1 MGDVEAGEQGG
12 DLPVGE
18 HFGRSYRLMCRA
30 GSLEADGKTERRKD
44 GKTDR
49 RTGGKTERRTG
60 GQEGTMQRPTGESAS
75 TASAP
80 AGGRRR
86 FLATC
91 AAGVAVLL
99 VRARPARAEALAR
112 PPVGPHPTPRPGI
125 TAERVLTR
133 EQLADF
139 PNAIPAF
146 DMVREIPEV
155 VDGIRCQCG
164 CADSPGYYSLLS
176 CYEGDAMAKG

>member
-1 MGDVEAGEQGG
+1 LGGGRKDARTQG
-12 DLPVGE
+12 
-18 HFGRSYRLMCRA
+18 
-30 GSLEADGKTERRKD
+30 RKD
-44 GKTDR
+44 GPRTTMKT
-49 RTGGKTERRTG
+49 
-60 GQEGTMQRPTGESAS
+60 PTGQSAS
-75 TASAP
+75 TATPPTS
-80 AGGRRR
+80 GRRR

-91 AAGVAVLL
+91 VAGVAVLL

-125 TAERVLTR
+125 TAEKVLTK

-176 CYEGDAMAKG
+176 CYEGDAMAKGCAICQGQG